1 MSDTICIVDDEPGI
15 LKTLSEL
22 LEDEGYQVTSAKNGA
37 DALDVIRQDPPDL
50 VFLDIWMPD
59 LDGLEVLKRV
69 RHQFPNMMVIVMSGH
84 GSIET
89 AVQATKLGAYDYL
102 EKPLDSEK
110 ITILVRNALHQ
121 RKLEEENLNFR
132 IQVERHLQLVG
143 DSSVMNKLRE
153 QIAAAAPTHSRVL
166 IFGEN
171 GTGKELVA
179 RAIHRQSLR
188 DQRPFVEV
196 NCAAIP
202 ETLIETELFG
212 HERGAFTGAV
222 AQKRGKFDSA
232 DGGTLFLD
240 EIGDMSLATQAKLLR
255 VLQEQQ
261 FTRVGGNKLIKVNV
275 RVIAA
280 SNKELRQEIEK
291 GNFREDLYYR
301 VNVLPI
307 EVPPLRARREDIPAL
322 TRHFLKIHAEEQGV
336 KLKEITTGALNVLAR
351 HEWPGNIRELRNQ
364 VERLMIMVP
373 KTPIDVADV
382 LPFMP
387 GSSAGSVTW
396 VSPTEAYDSLRE
408 ARKAFERDYIAIR
421 LRENGWNISKT
432 AEDLKIERSH
442 LHRKIKLLNVELRSE
457 H

>member
-1 MSDTICIVDDEPGI
+1 MSDTICLVDDEPGI

-22 LEDEGYQVTSAKNGA
+22 LEDEGYQVTSAKSGM

-69 RHQFPNMMVIVMSGH
+69 RQQFPHMMVIVMSGH

-179 RAIHRQSLR
+179 RSIHRQSLR
-188 DQRPFVEV
+188 YQRPFVEV

-280 SNKELRQEIEK
+280 SNKDLRQEIEK

-307 EVPPLRARREDIPAL
+307 EVPPLRARREDILAL
-322 TRHFLKIHAEEQGV
+322 TRHFLKIQAEEQGM
-336 KLKEITTGALNVLAR
+336 KLKEITAGALNVLAR
-351 HEWPGNIRELRNQ
+351 HDWPGNIRELRNQ

-373 KTPIDVADV
+373 TTKIDVADV

-387 GSSAGSVTW
+387 GSPAGSVTW
-396 VSPTEAYDSLRE
+396 VSPTEAYDSLRD
-408 ARKAFERDYIAIR
+408 ARRAFERGYIAIR
-421 LRENGWNISKT
+421 LRENGWNVSKT

-442 LHRKIKLLNVELRSE
+442 LHRKIKSLNVEFPSE
-457 H
+457 N

>member
-153 QIAAAAPTHSRVL
+153 Q
-166 IFGEN
+166 
-171 GTGKELVA
+171 
-179 RAIHRQSLR
+179 LR
-188 DQRPFVEV
+188 LRLQR
-196 NCAAIP
+196 
-202 ETLIETELFG
+202 T
-212 HERGAFTGAV
+212 
-222 AQKRGKFDSA
+222 
-232 DGGTLFLD
+232 
-240 EIGDMSLATQAKLLR
+240 
-255 VLQEQQ
+255 
-261 FTRVGGNKLIKVNV
+261 
-275 RVIAA
+275 AA
-280 SNKELRQEIEK
+280 S
-291 GNFREDLYYR
+291 
-301 VNVLPI
+301 
-307 EVPPLRARREDIPAL
+307 
-322 TRHFLKIHAEEQGV
+322 
-336 KLKEITTGALNVLAR
+336 
-351 HEWPGNIRELRNQ
+351 
-364 VERLMIMVP
+364 
-373 KTPIDVADV
+373 
-382 LPFMP
+382 
-387 GSSAGSVTW
+387 
-396 VSPTEAYDSLRE
+396 
-408 ARKAFERDYIAIR
+408 
-421 LRENGWNISKT
+421 
-432 AEDLKIERSH
+432 
-442 LHRKIKLLNVELRSE
+442 
-457 H
+457 